1 MRRIRWTPHALKN
14 LTEREIDRAEA
25 ELTLSEAEYV
35 VPAPFNRA
43 IFMRRYH
50 DEVLGQEMLLRAVIE
65 DTMNEI
71 VVVTVFKTSK
81 ISKYLE
87 AVES

>member
-1 MRRIRWTPHALKN
+1 
-14 LTEREIDRAEA
+14 
-25 ELTLSEAEYV
+25 
-35 VPAPFNRA
+35 
-43 IFMRRYH
+43 MRRYH
-50 DEVLGQEMLLRAVIE
+50 DEVLGQEILLRAVIE